1 MGGELAVEL
10 GEQCDTVGE
19 AKLGTGRRKR
29 GVLRGCCAVDDEA
42 RAWKRLEQGGKRGIT
57 DPVMRPGNARA
68 HGERGLGIEQ
78 QQSVEAPTQFASGIG
93 RAARVKAEC
102 EAAAGE
108 IGFAVGR
115 RVEVLRLD
123 RGVA

>member
-42 RAWKRLEQGGKRGIT
+42 RAWKRLEHGAERRIA
-57 DPVMRPGNARA
+57 DPVMRPGKPRA
-68 HGERGLGIEQ
+68 QCERSGGIDQ
-78 QQSVEAPTQFASGIG
+78 QQAV
-93 RAARVKAEC
+93 
-102 EAAAGE
+102 EAAAQFAPG
-108 IGFAVGR
+108 IGCVTRVESEPEAAAVKVGLAVAR
-115 RVEVLRLD
+115 RVECL
-123 RGVA
+123 